1 MAKVIYLSPSNHGVG
16 ANKCLHS
23 GCYEDKHTRPIAE
36 AAAKYLKAS
45 GFTVYVAAAGT
56 TMAQRCAESDKVG
69 ASLHIP
75 IHTNASGTASARY
88 LMFMCIRTDGEYKKL
103 FYAVSPFMEAI
114 YPEHTKAHF
123 VVREDL
129 YEINVPKAKTFYCEL
144 GFHTNKTDCDNFIH
158 NSDAVGKA
166 LAQGICKYYGATL
179 NNNNS
184 KEKVLEEDGLWGRD
198 TTKYTQKFFGT
209 PQDSIVSNQLNNC
222 KKYLPN
228 MLATSWEFE
237 NIAKGGSVMIK
248 KLQFLVGANPDG
260 YAGIDTIMKLQVFL
274 QNLGLYTGKIDG
286 IAGYGTVIGWQMY
299 LNLKL

>member
-1 MAKVIYLSPSNHGVG
+1 MGKVIYLSPSNHGVG

-45 GFTVYVAAAGT
+45 GFTVYVASAGT

-103 FYAVSPFMEAI
+103 FDAVSPFMEAI

-129 YEINVPKAKTFYCEL
+129 YEINVPKAKTLYCEL

-166 LAQGICKYYGATL
+166 LAQGICKYYGVAF
-179 NNNNS
+179 NNNS

-209 PQDSIVSNQLNNC
+209 PQDSIVSNQLNSC

-237 NIAKGGSVMIK
+237 NIAKGGSVMVK

-274 QNLGLYTGKIDG
+274 RNLGLYTGKIDG
-286 IAGYGTVIGWQMY
+286 IAGYGTVIGWQKY
-299 LNLKL
+299 INLH

>member
-36 AAAKYLKAS
+36 SAAKYLKAS
-45 GFTVYVAAAGT
+45 GFTVYIAAPNT
-56 TMAQRCAESDKVG
+56 TMAARCAESNKVG

-88 LMFMCIRTDGEYKKL
+88 LMFMCIKTSGEYKKL
-103 FYAVSPFMEAI
+103 FDAVAPFMEAI
-114 YPEHTKAHF
+114 YPENKEAHF
-123 VVREDL
+123 VVRKDL

-144 GFHTNKTDCDNFIH
+144 GFHTNKTDCDSFIH
-158 NSDAVGKA
+158 NPDPIGKA
-166 LAQGICKYYGATL
+166 LAQGICKYYGVAF
-179 NNNNS
+179 NDG
-184 KEKVLEEDGLWGRD
+184 KKKVLEEDGLWGRD

-209 PQDSIVSNQLNNC
+209 PQDSIVSNQLNSC

-237 NIAKGGSVMIK
+237 NTAKGGSVMVK
-248 KLQFLVGANPDG
+248 KLQSLIGANPDG
-260 YAGIDTIMKLQVFL
+260 YMGIDTVMKLQQFL
-274 QNLGLYTGKIDG
+274 QKLGLYTGKIDG
-286 IAGYGTVIGWQMY
+286 IAGKQTVIGWQKYINM
-299 LNLKL
+299 KSA

>member
-1 MAKVIYLSPSNHGVG
+1 MEKIIYLSPSNHGVNQ
-16 ANKCLHS
+16 NKCKIA

-45 GFTVYVAAAGT
+45 GFTVYVAATGT

-103 FYAVSPFMEAI
+103 FDAVSPLMEAI

-166 LAQGICKYYGATL
+166 LAQGICKYYGAAL
-179 NNNNS
+179 NDS
-184 KEKVLEEDGLWGRD
+184 KEKVLEEDGLWGKD

-209 PQDSIVSNQLNNC
+209 PQDSIVSNQLNSC

-228 MLATSWEFE
+228 MLAVSWEFM
-237 NIAKGGSVMIK
+237 NIAKGGSPMVK
-248 KLQFLVGANPDG
+248 KLQTLVGANPDG

-286 IAGYGTVIGWQMY
+286 IAGYGTVIGWQKY
-299 LNLKL
+299 INLH

>member
-1 MAKVIYLSPSNHGVG
+1 MEKIIYLSPSNHGVNQ
-16 ANKCLHS
+16 NKCKIA

-103 FYAVSPFMEAI
+103 FDAVSPLMEAI

-166 LAQGICKYYGATL
+166 LAQGICKYYGAAL
-179 NNNNS
+179 NDS

-209 PQDSIVSNQLNNC
+209 PQDSIVSNQLNSC

-237 NIAKGGSVMIK
+237 NIAKGGSPMVK
-248 KLQFLVGANPDG
+248 KLQTLVGANPDG

-286 IAGYGTVIGWQMY
+286 IAGYGTVIGWQKY
-299 LNLKL
+299 INLH